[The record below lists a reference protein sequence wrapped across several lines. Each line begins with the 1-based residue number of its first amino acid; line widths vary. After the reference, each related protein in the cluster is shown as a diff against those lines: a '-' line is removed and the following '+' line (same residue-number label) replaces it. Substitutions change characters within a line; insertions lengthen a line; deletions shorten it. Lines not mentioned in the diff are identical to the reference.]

1 VKPAPFDYHA
11 PESVADVVTLLG
23 EYGDDAKV
31 LAGGQSLVPMLNF
44 RFARPST
51 LVDVMRIPALHGIER
66 ANGHLAIG
74 AVVSQVVAER
84 SPVVM
89 SDCPLMGQAL
99 RHVGHIQVRTRGTV
113 GGSLAHAD
121 PAAELPAVAV
131 ALDATMV
138 VRSPAGE
145 RLIPACD
152 FFLGPYTTAL
162 AEDELLV
169 SVRFP
174 VLDRARTAFM
184 EHARRTGDFADAAVA
199 VAITMAADGQT
210 VGSARLAATG
220 VGSRPLRLAA
230 LEERLTGAPLSE
242 DAVDA
247 AAREVSLD
255 GEHLDDDTRAYKAAV
270 LRTLVSRGLRRVM
283 A

>member
-1 VKPAPFDYHA
+1 VKPPPFSYVRAESPEHA
-11 PESVADVVTLLG
+11 LDLLSSD
-23 EYGDDAKV
+23 EDAKV

-51 LVDVMRIPALHGIER
+51 LVDVMRVPALHGMER
-66 ANGHLAIG
+66 TNGHIAIG
-74 AVVSQVVAER
+74 AAVPQVAAER
-84 SPVVM
+84 SPAVM
-89 SDCPLMGQAL
+89 ADCPLIGQAL

-138 VRSPAGE
+138 VRAAAGE
-145 RLIPACD
+145 RLIPASE

-174 VLDRARTAFM
+174 VLERARTAFM
-184 EHARRTGDFADAAVA
+184 EHARRSGDFADAAVA
-199 VAITMAADGQT
+199 VAITTEADGQT
-210 VGSARLAATG
+210 VASARLAATG
-220 VGSRPLRLAA
+220 VGSRPLRLASA
-230 LEERLTGAPLSE
+230 EQLLTGAALTE
-242 DAVDA
+242 EAIEA
-247 AAREVSLD
+247 AAGEIALD
-255 GEHLDDDTRAYKAAV
+255 AEHLDDETRAYKTDV
-270 LRTLVSRGLRRVM
+270 LRTLAARGLRRVM
-283 A
+283 S